1 MKLAK
6 DGVLALRNRLVILFS
21 AVSIVAILSAC
32 AEDFAGGAACPVLC
46 PESNFQVVNDT
57 LEGVIAFD
65 STISG
70 YPLPGGEGVLT
81 LLQRFGNGDTAITGG
96 VVRFDFIPKFVPV
109 GTDSAL
115 VTKVDS
121 AMLRLQVVDL
131 SPDDSLSARDTLK
144 RVPLTIE
151 VYDVDTTASDFDT
164 AAVRARFRPSTLIG
178 TYTVRRDSL
187 PDSVIVQLDT
197 AAVRARVQTG
207 RLRVGLRIRSDSSMQ
222 VPLASTEGGG
232 TLSLRFWARA
242 GTDSSRERNVGA
254 ASSSTG
260 ENGDLPNLDDYLIVL
275 RGTPPPPPQMLVVGG
290 LPARRVYVRL
300 NVPSRFID
308 SVTVVRAALVLTQAP
323 VRGRTDDTVRTRIQ
337 ATISIATPVVEV
349 GRAALLVRSSPG
361 LFDQR
366 RAPSDSGL
374 VRFELAGTF
383 QDVSGWRFIPEDEL
397 PRALVFRSARE
408 GQFPSEFYFYSS
420 EAPANLR
427 PRIEISYVPAVDFML
442 P

>member
-6 DGVLALRNRLVILFS
+6 DGVLALRNRFALLCA
-21 AVSIVAILSAC
+21 AVSIVAVLSAC
-32 AEDFAGGAACPVLC
+32 AEDLAGGAACPVLC
-46 PESNFQVVNDT
+46 PESNFEIVNDT
-57 LEGVIAFD
+57 LDAVIAFD
-65 STISG
+65 STLSG
-70 YPLPGGEGVLT
+70 YPLPGGEGIMT
-81 LLQRFGNGDTAITGG
+81 LLQRFGNGDTVITGG
-96 VVRFDFIPKFVPV
+96 VVRFDFIPTFAPV

-121 AMLRLQVVDL
+121 ATLRLQVVGATI
-131 SPDDSLSARDTLK
+131 DSLSGRDTLK
-144 RVPLTIE
+144 RVPVTIE

-164 AAVRARFRPSTLIG
+164 AAVRARFRPSTLLG

-207 RLRVGLRIRSDSSMQ
+207 RLRVGIRIRSDSSMQ
-222 VPLASTEGGG
+222 LPLAATEAGGP
-232 TLSLRFWARA
+232 LFLRFRARA
-242 GTDSSRERNVGA
+242 SADTSVVRTVGV

-260 ENGDLPNLDDYLIVL
+260 GEGDLPDLDDYLIVL

-300 NVPSRFID
+300 DVPSRLVD

-323 VRGRTDDTVRTRIQ
+323 VRGRTDDTVRTFIL
-337 ATISIATPVVEV
+337 ASVSIATPIVEV
-349 GRAALLVRSSPG
+349 GRAALLVTSSTG
-361 LFDQR
+361 LFPQR

-383 QDVSGWRFIPEDEL
+383 LFWRLNPEDQL